1 MTDDERIEQLETRLD
16 QVQLVNEQL
25 FTFILHLLYDPIL
38 RSAIDGKS
46 DASDMIRV
54 MAAAREDQGN
64 HIAAHLLERISDRVK
79 R

>member
-16 QVQLVNEQL
+16 QVQHVNEQL
-25 FTFILHLLYDPIL
+25 FTFIFLLLYDPSL
-38 RSAIDGKS
+38 RAAVDGLS
-46 DASDMIRV
+46 DVSDLIRI
-54 MAAAREDQGN
+54 MAGGREDQGD